1 MKTAN
6 NKLTTLSFTI
16 ALITFSLSTFAT
28 ENSLV
33 TFTDQAYFKEYFDYQ
48 NYTELLE
55 IKLNPEVRIQVCN
68 ESGALIAAG
77 SEQDEK
83 IKSLMNHSDLL
94 TEVNGTKYYRLSYQ
108 PTN

>member
-6 NKLTTLSFTI
+6 HKLTTLSFTI
-16 ALITFSLSTFAT
+16 ALITFSFSTFAA
-28 ENSLV
+28 ENNLE
-33 TFTDQAYFKEYFDYQ
+33 TFTDQAYFEEYFDYQ
-48 NYTELLE
+48 DYTELLE
-55 IKLNPEVRIQVCN
+55 INLNSEVRIQVYN
-68 ESGALIAAG
+68 ESGALISAG

-108 PTN
+108 PAN